1 MHITKERC
9 SLEFKTEDE
18 KDQGQEASWTRTGQ
32 GDLRPVVVASE
43 ESRGL
48 DGISTFSLSMEN
60 FPEVTHSTA

>member
-1 MHITKERC
+1 MQITKERG

-18 KDQGQEASWTRTGQ
+18 KYQGQEASWTRTEQ

-43 ESRGL
+43 KSRGL
-48 DGISTFSLSMEN
+48 DGIRTFLLSMET